1 MKKMQSCVVAILLS
15 AGFMVGC
22 THQLK
27 IKNLNAYYNTTS
39 SLLDQSLRLGLRTD
53 SSEIDG
59 KKISK
64 MTADALNRC
73 NIQVTTAFAPSS
85 VDVIAAMRIS
95 SDYKGSGWNFLI
107 NFPGFLVWA
116 PAWHGYNYTVSHNI
130 NVVLSDAKTGK
141 TINTINVPV
150 ALDVRHADISRTWTE
165 ISWLEFGVIAFVGG
179 IVFVGYDDDV
189 TPMVTEKAGPVLADY
204 IAQEISGSLVGIK
217 PAAKPTLPMTM
228 ESSISFEKPKPLA
241 EDAAQQRLLKLKQ
254 LFDQGLVTPEEY
266 ETHRQAV
273 VNGMSASSVSVD
285 DSKTKYEVSD
295 FRIVEYNFDARTG
308 KGNVAVDI
316 SGKGFNARLWVV
328 KNIGM
333 ICSSKNVSLD
343 AGNEAFNGAKYTI
356 LDESIKDGLLKITFQ
371 AVY

>member
-1 MKKMQSCVVAILLS
+1 MLIRMMAVLLS
-15 AGFMVGC
+15 VSFMVGC

-27 IKNLNAYYNTTS
+27 IKNLNTFYNTKS
-39 SLLDQSLRLGLRTD
+39 RLLDQPLRLGLKTD
-53 SSEIDG
+53 SSDVAG
-59 KKISK
+59 TKISK

-73 NIQVTTAFAPSS
+73 NIQVTTVFVPSS
-85 VDVIAAMRIS
+85 VDVIASMHIS

-179 IVFVGYDDDV
+179 VVFIDYDDDV
-189 TPMVTEKAGPVLADY
+189 TPLVTEKAGPVLADY
-204 IAQEISGSLVGIK
+204 IAQEISGGLVNLK
-217 PAAKPTLPMTM
+217 LAAKSVSPMTI
-228 ESSISFEKPKPLA
+228 EPVISAEKATPLT
-241 EDAAQQRLLKLKQ
+241 ENAAQQKLLKLKQ
-254 LFDQGLVTPEEY
+254 LLEQGLVTQEEY
-266 ETHRQAV
+266 ETHRQAIV
-273 VNGMSASSVSVD
+273 SGMSASAVSID
-285 DSKTKYEVSD
+285 DSTTIYEVSD
-295 FRIVEYNFDARTG
+295 FRIVEYDFDSRAR
-308 KGNVAVDI
+308 KGTVTVDI
-316 SGKGFNARLWVV
+316 GNKGFNARLWVV

-343 AGNEAFNGAKYTI
+343 AGNETFNGAKYTI
-356 LDESIKDGLLKITFQ
+356 LDESIKDGLLKITFE

>member
-1 MKKMQSCVVAILLS
+1 MKKIKRSVVAILLS
-15 AGFMVGC
+15 VGFMVGC

-27 IKNLNAYYNTTS
+27 IKNLNTYYSSTS
-39 SLLDQSLRLGLRTD
+39 CLLDQPLRLGLK
-53 SSEIDG
+53 IDG
-59 KKISK
+59 SDTDGNKISK

-73 NIQVTTAFAPSS
+73 NIQVTTVFVPSS
-85 VDVIAAMRIS
+85 VDVVANMRIS

-179 IVFVGYDDDV
+179 VVFIDYDDDV

-204 IAQEISGSLVGIK
+204 IAQKISSILVGIK
-217 PAAKPTLPMTM
+217 PAAKSIPPMTM
-228 ESSISFEKPKPLA
+228 DPAISVEKSQPIA

-254 LFDQGLVTPEEY
+254 LLDQGLVTPEEY
-266 ETHRQAV
+266 ETHRQAI
-273 VNGMSASSVSVD
+273 VNGMRSSSVSVD
-285 DSKTKYEVSD
+285 DSTTKYEVSD
-295 FRIVEYNFDARTG
+295 FRIVEYDFDARTG
-308 KGNVAVDI
+308 TGSVTVDI

-333 ICSSKNVSLD
+333 ICSSKNVALD
-343 AGNEAFNGAKYTI
+343 AGNEAFNGAKYSI